1 MKKVPSIRMPD
12 PKAGVI
18 RSEHPRAVGP
28 NGFVEASNW
37 ILRDGSVQV
46 RDGIRPVST
55 PPKTLIA
62 PGTSWADETSDVW
75 SATLTTEPTQVW
87 MDGTLGTLVAD
98 QGSILA
104 EFDWWWDSNVL
115 YVWGDS
121 DVDTLYTDPGV
132 EWAADGEAVI
142 GLASYDYQ
150 GQDSSG
156 DQGVVRDQLIAVTS
170 SGIECYNNTLGTRT
184 KAVEA
189 NLDWAWDGAYGW
201 SEIAGVWD
209 EHGKSPKISIDWS
222 NISWSGFTAGTLGV
236 GFRLRVILA
245 WPARIEVAAYEIKA
259 SSTTVN
265 SVDWVLAGTNSHQL
279 PYNEYQQG
287 IPYQIE
293 TASNA
298 ETGIYF
304 IFNDTWDSWN
314 DELSASGQSF
324 LGGNLDYYWA
334 VYHASEYG
342 LPDGEDVVTLSSSD
356 RPVIRTWDY
365 EQTTHNLIATE
376 GSWILDV
383 DSDSLA
389 TTPAPTVTVSGD
401 TGVAPR
407 AKTIGIAAQRIV
419 AGNVSYFDSRQTFIN
434 NYNSIANSS
443 PPVWDKD
450 VIDPSFAYFPDAVVY
465 SGTVL
470 TGGHLYW
477 YPADIL
483 RLADTP
489 GEVVASQEMGTQM
502 IAIYKTDAIYTL
514 TSQSG
519 ISPFAPSLR
528 ASGIQGPVSPR
539 SVVAISDTTHVYLA
553 RDGGLYMFS
562 GSTPQSLGDQF
573 RSWVSR
579 EIDPEYAHNSFML
592 FDPERNEIHAY
603 YPVRGSGGAVRKGI
617 VIDVSTQPFT
627 GWPVLWP
634 KQVYNEAEDTLEDIS
649 FLCATM
655 HYEGSQDVKTSDIT
669 IPASEAVGSPTTKY
683 QELYFGTENQPLAA
697 RDGVD
702 AGRIFKTA
710 NIGND
715 HGVPIA
721 ASFETG
727 ISDLGDP
734 DQQKVIL
741 EIELLF
747 NNIADIAGGTDA
759 VLDVTVY
766 GGDSNT
772 TLSQLSQHT
781 DVDMSSGQITIH
793 PRVRARYFAVQV
805 DVSAPMNATWTTA
818 TDEIEYYGAIVRY
831 KVSGVRQN

>member
-1 MKKVPSIRMPD
+1 MKKIPSTRMPD

-28 NGFVEASNW
+28 NGLVEAHNW
-37 ILRDGSVQV
+37 ILRDGSLQM
-46 RDGIRPVST
+46 RDGIKPVAT

-75 SATLTTEPTQVW
+75 SATLTTEPDQVW
-87 MDGTLGTLVAD
+87 MDGSLGTLVAN
-98 QGSILA
+98 QGAILA
-104 EFDWWWDSNVL
+104 ELDWWWDSNVL

-121 DVDTLYTDPGV
+121 DVDTLYAVPGV
-132 EWAADGEAVI
+132 EWAVDGEAVI

-150 GQDSSG
+150 GQDSS
-156 DQGVVRDQLIAVTS
+156 DEQGSIRDQLIAVTS
-170 SGIECYNNTLGTRT
+170 TGIECYDNTLGTRT

-201 SEIAGVWD
+201 AETGGVW
-209 EHGKSPKISIDWS
+209 EEYGRSKKISIDWS
-222 NISWSGFTAGTLGV
+222 NIDWDAFSSGTEGV
-236 GFRLRVILA
+236 GFKLQVILA
-245 WPARIEVAAYEIKA
+245 WPARILLTVYEIKA
-259 SSTTVN
+259 SSTVGVSERWILT
-265 SVDWVLAGTNSHQL
+265 GTNSSSL
-279 PYNEYQQG
+279 PYNEYVQG
-287 IPYQIE
+287 VPYQIE
-293 TASNA
+293 VDNGGYTN
-298 ETGIYF
+298 TGIYF
-304 IFNDTWDSWN
+304 IFNDTWDSWY
-314 DELSASGQSF
+314 DELAASGQAF
-324 LGGNLDYYWA
+324 LGSSLPFYWS
-334 VYHASEYG
+334 VYEAAEYG
-342 LPDGEDVVTLSSSD
+342 LPDGEDIVSLSASD

-389 TTPAPTVTVSGD
+389 TTPSPTVTVSGD

-419 AGNVSYFDSRQTFIN
+419 AGNVSYFDTKQT
-434 NYNSIANSS
+434 IADNTSDMEGGNWHS
-443 PPVWDKD
+443 
-450 VIDPSFAYFPDAVVY
+450 IDPSFAYFPDAVVY

-489 GEVVASQEMGTQM
+489 GEVIASQEMGTQM

-519 ISPFAPSLR
+519 LSPFAPSLR
-528 ASGIQGPVSPR
+528 ASGIQGPMSPR
-539 SVVAISDTTHVYLA
+539 SVVAISDTTHIYLA

-562 GSTPQSLGDQF
+562 GATPQSLGDQF
-573 RSWVSR
+573 RTWVAR
-579 EIDPEYAHNSFML
+579 EIDPEYAENSFMT

-603 YPVRGSGGAVRKGI
+603 YPVKGSGGVVRKGI
-617 VIDVSTQPFT
+617 VVDVSRQPFT
-627 GWPVLWP
+627 AWPALWP
-634 KQVYNEAEDTLEDIS
+634 HEIYNEAEDALEEIS

-655 HYEGSQDVKTSDIT
+655 HYEGSQDVIASDIT
-669 IPASEAVGSPTTKY
+669 IPASEAVASPTTKY
-683 QELYFGTENQPLAA
+683 QELYFGTENKPLDA
-697 RDGVD
+697 RSGVD

-710 NIGND
+710 DIGND
-715 HGVPIA
+715 HGVPID
-721 ASFETG
+721 SSMETG

-734 DQQKVIL
+734 DGQKVLL

-747 NNIADIAGGTDA
+747 DNMADVSGGTDA

-766 GGDSNT
+766 GGDSNKN
-772 TLSQLSQHT
+772 LSQLSTHT
-781 DVDMSSGQITIH
+781 DIDMSSGQILIH
-793 PRVRARYFAVQV
+793 PRVRARYFSIKIEL
-805 DVSAPMNATWTTA
+805 SAPMDATWTTGLG
-818 TDEIEYYGAIVRY
+818 ELEYFGAIVRF
-831 KVSGVRQN
+831 KKSGVRQN

>member
-1 MKKVPSIRMPD
+1 MKKIPSIRMPD

-18 RSEHPRAVGP
+18 RSEHPRAVGA
-28 NGFVEASNW
+28 NGLVEASNW
-37 ILRDGSVQV
+37 VLRDGSMQV
-46 RDGIRPVST
+46 RDGIKPKAT
-55 PPKTLIA
+55 PPKTLIDSGA
-62 PGTSWADETSDVW
+62 TWTSEGANVW
-75 SATLTTEPTQVW
+75 STPLTTQPTQVW
-87 MDGTLGTLVAD
+87 MDGTIGELT
-98 QGSILA
+98 GSWPSVLN
-104 EFDWWWDSNVL
+104 EFDWHWTGNKL

-121 DVDTLYTDPGV
+121 NPGTLYTSPGI
-132 EWAADGEAVI
+132 EYAADGEAVI

-156 DQGVVRDQLIAVTS
+156 VQGTIRDQLIAVTS
-170 SGIECYNNTLGTRT
+170 TGVECYNNTLGTRT

-189 NLDWAWDGAYGW
+189 DLDWAWDGAYGW
-201 SEIAGVWD
+201 AESDGEWD
-209 EHGKSPKISIDWS
+209 EYGKSKKISIDWS
-222 NISWSGFTAGTLGV
+222 NIDWSGFTADTLGV
-236 GFRLRVILA
+236 GFRIRVILA
-245 WPARIEVAAYEIKA
+245 WPARIEVKAYEIKA

-265 SVDWVLAGTNSHQL
+265 AVDWILQGTNSHQL
-279 PYNEYQQG
+279 PYSEYQPG

-314 DELSASGQSF
+314 DELNASGQSF
-324 LGGNLDYYWA
+324 LSGNLDYYWA
-334 VYHASEYG
+334 VYDASEFG
-342 LPDGEDVVTLSSSD
+342 LPDGEDVVTLTSSD

-389 TTPAPTVTVSGD
+389 TTPSPTVTVSGD

-419 AGNVSYFDSRQTFIN
+419 GGNVSYFDSRQTFID
-434 NYNSIANSS
+434 NYSNI
-443 PPVWDKD
+443 VTLEKWDKD
-450 VIDPSFAYFPDAVVY
+450 VIEHSFAYFPDAVVY

-514 TSQSG
+514 TAQTG

-539 SVVAISDTTHVYLA
+539 SVVAISDSTHMYLA
-553 RDGGLYMFS
+553 RDGGLYIFS
-562 GSTPQSLGDQF
+562 GATPQSLGDQF
-573 RSWVSR
+573 KSWVSR
-579 EIDPEYAHNSFML
+579 EIDPEYAENSFMI
-592 FDPERNEIHAY
+592 FDPERNEVHAY
-603 YPVRGSGGAVRKGI
+603 YAVKGSGGVVRKGI
-617 VIDVSTQPFT
+617 IVDVSKQPFT
-627 GWPVLWP
+627 AWPVLWP
-634 KQVYNEAEDTLEDIS
+634 HEVYDELESATEEIS

-655 HYEGSQDVKTSDIT
+655 HYEGSQSVAASDII
-669 IPASEAVGSPTTKY
+669 IPAAEAVNSPTTKY
-683 QELYFGTENQPLAA
+683 QELYFGTENKPLAA
-697 RDGVD
+697 RSGVN

-710 NIGND
+710 DIGND
-715 HGVPIA
+715 HGIPID
-721 ASFETG
+721 ASFKTG
-727 ISDLGDP
+727 TSDLGDP
-734 DQQKVIL
+734 DNQKVVL

-747 NNIADIAGGTDA
+747 NNISDVTGGTDA

-793 PRVRARYFAVQV
+793 PRVRARYFAIQV
-805 DVSAPMNATWTTA
+805 DISAPMDATWTTPLG
-818 TDEIEYYGAIVRY
+818 EIEYFGAIVRY

>member
-28 NGFVEASNW
+28 NGLVEAANW
-37 ILRDGSVQV
+37 ILRDGSMQV
-46 RDGIRPVST
+46 RDGIKPVTT

-62 PGTSWADETSDVW
+62 PGTSWADETNDVW

-87 MDGTLGTLVAD
+87 MDGTHGTLVAN
-98 QGSILA
+98 QGAIAA

-121 DVDTLYTDPGV
+121 DVDTLYTAPGV
-132 EWAADGEAVI
+132 EHAADGESVI

-150 GQDSSG
+150 GQDDSG
-156 DQGVVRDQLIAVTS
+156 NQSVIRDQLIAVTS
-170 SGIECYNNTLGTRT
+170 NGVECYDNSLGTRT
-184 KAVEA
+184 TAVEA

-201 SEIAGVWD
+201 SEIAGEWK
-209 EHGKSPKISIDWS
+209 EYGKSPKISIDWS
-222 NISWSGFTAGTLGV
+222 NINWTVFGANTLGL
-236 GFRLRVILA
+236 GIRVRVVLA
-245 WPARIEVAAYEIKA
+245 WPARIELQVYEIEAAA
-259 SSTTVN
+259 SPALACR
-265 SVDWVLAGTNSHQL
+265 WILAGTDSDDL
-279 PYNEYQQG
+279 PYSEYEPG
-287 IPYQIE
+287 VPYQIE
-293 TASNA
+293 TPGNA
-298 ETGIYF
+298 TTGIYF

-314 DELSASGQSF
+314 DELAASGQTF
-324 LGGNLDYYWA
+324 LGGSLEYNWA
-334 VYHASEYG
+334 VYEAAEYG
-342 LPDGEDVVTLSSSD
+342 LPDGEDIVTLSSTD

-389 TTPAPTVTVSGD
+389 TTPSPTITVSGD

-419 AGNVSYFDSRQTFIN
+419 AGNVSYFDTDATVAEAWEQ
-434 NYNSIANSS
+434 NYLDNATNAWHSIV
-443 PPVWDKD
+443 PQ
-450 VIDPSFAYFPDAVVY
+450 FAYFPDAVVY

-514 TSQSG
+514 TAQSG

-539 SVVAISDTTHVYLA
+539 SVVAISDSTHLYLA
-553 RDGGLYMFS
+553 RDGGIYLFS
-562 GSTPQSLGDQF
+562 GATPQSLGDQF
-573 RSWVSR
+573 RTWVAR
-579 EIDPEYAHNSFML
+579 EIDPEYAENSFMI
-592 FDPERNEIHAY
+592 FDPERNEVHAY
-603 YPVRGSGGAVRKGI
+603 YAVKGSGGVVRKGI
-617 VIDVSTQPFT
+617 VVDVSKQPFT
-627 GWPVLWP
+627 AWPVLWP
-634 KQVYNEAEDTLEDIS
+634 KQVYNEAEDTLEDLG

-655 HYEGSQDVKTSDIT
+655 HYEGSQSVVATDIT
-669 IPASEAVGSPTTKY
+669 IPAGEAVGSPTTKY

-697 RDGVD
+697 RTGVD

-710 NIGND
+710 DISND
-715 HGVPIA
+715 HGVPIE
-721 ASFETG
+721 ASFKTG

-734 DQQKVIL
+734 DGQKVIL
-741 EIELLF
+741 EIELLL
-747 NNIADIAGGTDA
+747 NNMADVSGGTDI

-793 PRVRARYFAVQV
+793 PRVRARYFAIQV
-805 DVSAPMNATWTTA
+805 DISGPMDATWTTGLG
-818 TDEIEYYGAIVRY
+818 EIEYFGAIVRY
-831 KVSGVRQN
+831 KGSGVRQN